1 MAQENVAQR
10 WQKRFRD
17 LLKEIDGLFADAC
30 KTGEVEAI
38 HNLRVAL
45 RRARLLAL
53 AGRPG
58 LGRTSADTFRHQAFQ
73 IMELLGGLRDA
84 DITLEWLQRHDARR
98 QLTGRVRARRHHLWR
113 TTAPQMKMLRLF
125 DRADLAAGK
134 LNGAREKK
142 LRRRFNE
149 TLERFYARLVAD
161 KGQFH
166 HLDMEGLHEFR
177 RNLRRWRYLNETLLS
192 RREQKASEPLSRV
205 IALQDALGEM
215 QNCDVI
221 RQFLRTL
228 NLPPVEARALDQ
240 KLARQQRDW
249 LAKAGTRLGAVAQF
263 GN

>member
-1 MAQENVAQR
+1 MAQEIVARR

-17 LLKEIDGLFADAC
+17 LLREIDEQFADAC
-30 KTGEVEAI
+30 KTGEVETI

-53 AGRPG
+53 AGRPA
-58 LGRTSADTFRHQAFQ
+58 LGRASADAFRHLAFQ
-73 IMELLGGLRDA
+73 VMELLGGLRDA
-84 DITLEWLQRHDARR
+84 DIALEWLQRHDARR
-98 QLTGRVRARRHHLWR
+98 QLVGRVRARRHRLWR
-113 TTAPQMKMLRLF
+113 TTAPQLKALRIF
-125 DRADLAAGK
+125 ESGDLATGK
-134 LNGAREKK
+134 LDSTRQKK
-142 LRRRFNE
+142 LRRRFTE

-161 KGQFH
+161 KERFH

-192 RREQKASEPLSRV
+192 RRELKASEPLGRV

-215 QNCDVI
+215 QNCEVI

-228 NLPPVEARALDQ
+228 SLPPVEARALDQ

-249 LAKAGTRLGAVAQF
+249 LAKAGTRLGAVAKF
-263 GN
+263 EK

>member
-1 MAQENVAQR
+1 MAEENVARR
-10 WQKRFRD
+10 WRKRFRD
-17 LLKEIDGLFADAC
+17 LLGEIDGLFADAF

-53 AGRPG
+53 AGRPA
-58 LGRTSADTFRHQAFQ
+58 LGRASAAAFRHQAFQ
-73 IMELLGGLRDA
+73 VMELLGGLRDA
-84 DITLEWLQRHDARR
+84 DITLEWLHRHDARR
-98 QLTGRVRARRHHLWR
+98 QLVGRVRARRHRLWR
-113 TTAPQMKMLRLF
+113 TRAPQLKTLRIF
-125 DRADLAAGK
+125 DHADLAARK
-134 LNGAREKK
+134 LDGAREKK
-142 LRRRFNE
+142 LRRRFTE
-149 TLERFYARLVAD
+149 TLERFYARLVAG
-161 KGQFH
+161 KERFN

-192 RREQKASEPLSRV
+192 RRKQKASEPLRRV

-215 QNCDVI
+215 QNCEVI

-228 NLPPVEARALDQ
+228 SLPPAEARALDQ

-263 GN
+263 RR

>member
-1 MAQENVAQR
+1 MAQENVARR

-17 LLKEIDGLFADAC
+17 ILRELDGLFSDAC
-30 KTGEVEAI
+30 KTGDVEAI
-38 HNLRVAL
+38 HNLRVAF

-53 AGRPG
+53 AGRPA
-58 LGRTSADTFRHQAFQ
+58 LGRTSADAFRHRAFQ
-73 IMELLGGLRDA
+73 VMELLGGLRDA

-98 QLTGRVRARRHHLWR
+98 QLVGRVRARRHHLWR
-113 TTAPQMKMLRLF
+113 TTAPQLEALRLF
-125 DRADLAAGK
+125 ESADLATGK
-134 LNGAREKK
+134 LDGARQKK
-142 LRRRFNE
+142 LRRRFTE

-161 KGQFH
+161 KERFQ

-192 RREQKASEPLSRV
+192 RREQKASGPLGRV

-215 QNCDVI
+215 QNCEVI

-228 NLPPVEARALDQ
+228 HLPPVEARALDQ

-249 LAKAGTRLGAVAQF
+249 LAKAGTRLGAVAKF
-263 GN
+263 EK